1 MTTGVPDSLDR
12 LTQADLIGVVRE
24 LIGEVGRLRA
34 ENEKLSGAL
43 RKLKTEH
50 QAIKDELA
58 RLKNLPPRPPQKP
71 SGMDKAS
78 DRGGSS
84 FDHRSGGGAKSGGG
98 GKSPRRRGSQLDKLT
113 IDSTVVVRAKAP
125 AGSRLHQASFR
136 EAVITA
142 YGGRCALSRLP
153 EPVLLDA
160 AHIVADTDEQ
170 LGQPVVPNG
179 LPLSKIHHAA
189 FDAHLIGIDPD
200 YRLHVSERLLGQ
212 NDGPMLKAL
221 KRLNGGTIHLPNR
234 DRDRPDRDRLALRF
248 ERFKAAA

>member
-1 MTTGVPDSLDR
+1 MTTGIPDSLER

-84 FDHRSGGGAKSGGG
+84 FDHRSRGGAKSGGG
-98 GKSPRRRGSQLDKLT
+98 GRSPRRRGSHPATLT
-113 IDSTVVVRAKAP
+113 IGAAVGVRASAP
-125 AGSRLHQASFR
+125 AGPGA
-136 EAVITA
+136 
-142 YGGRCALSRLP
+142 GGY
-153 EPVLLDA
+153 
-160 AHIVADTDEQ
+160 Q
-170 LGQPVVPNG
+170 
-179 LPLSKIHHAA
+179 
-189 FDAHLIGIDPD
+189 
-200 YRLHVSERLLGQ
+200 
-212 NDGPMLKAL
+212 
-221 KRLNGGTIHLPNR
+221 
-234 DRDRPDRDRLALRF
+234 
-248 ERFKAAA
+248 

>member
-1 MTTGVPDSLDR
+1 MTTGIPDSLDR

-43 RKLKTEH
+43 TKLKTEH

-78 DRGGSS
+78 DRGGAS

-113 IDSTVVVRAKAP
+113 IDSTGGVRAQAP
-125 AGSRLHQASFR
+125 GGARREGCEGS
-136 EAVITA
+136 
-142 YGGRCALSRLP
+142 
-153 EPVLLDA
+153 
-160 AHIVADTDEQ
+160 
-170 LGQPVVPNG
+170 VVPG
-179 LPLSKIHHAA
+179 L
-189 FDAHLIGIDPD
+189 
-200 YRLHVSERLLGQ
+200 
-212 NDGPMLKAL
+212 
-221 KRLNGGTIHLPNR
+221 
-234 DRDRPDRDRLALRF
+234 
-248 ERFKAAA
+248 